1 MRKERWERVKV
12 TSRKIF
18 TLAYADDVVLT
29 EKEEDMRAMV
39 YKIEKYL
46 ERKRLELNV
55 KKLKMM
61 RFKKDGSRGKD
72 DMEMERERGGG

>member
-1 MRKERWERVKV
+1 
-12 TSRKIF
+12 
-18 TLAYADDVVLT
+18 
-29 EKEEDMRAMV
+29 MRAMM

-55 KKLKMM
+55 EKLKMM
-61 RFKKDGSRGKD
+61 RFKKDGSRGKG